1 MRLCVWYHP
10 RSDIGSQSHQ
20 DGRPGS
26 QVGCSLLSN
35 NADKKYKTKQKQIQR
50 KTTKQD
56 KIDLGSQ
63 SRQLSGRSLPSFY
76 KNTKK
81 KYKTKQNKNKN
92 KNNQKSKND
101 IGSQSQQDSQVVRSF
116 ALLLAPGKDMDND
129 KTKS

>member
-35 NADKKYKTKQKQIQR
+35 NADKKHKTKTNPKI

-56 KIDLGSQ
+56 KIELGSQ

-81 KYKTKQNKNKN
+81 KYKTKQKKNKN
-92 KNNQKSKND
+92 KNNQKNKND
-101 IGSQSQQDSQVVRSF
+101 IGSQSQQDSRVVRSF

>member
-1 MRLCVWYHP
+1 MEV
-10 RSDIGSQSHQ
+10 
-20 DGRPGS
+20 
-26 QVGCSLLSN
+26 
-35 NADKKYKTKQKQIQR
+35 KQ
-50 KTTKQD
+50 TTKQD

-76 KNTKK
+76 KNSKK